1 MALRLAYEAELEEL
15 SKSLELMCAQVEHK
29 YDRLF
34 ECYEKKDKEGLQNI
48 LKSDLIVNDMERKIE
63 AKALKLITKQQ
74 PIAKDLR
81 LVSAALKV
89 VTDLEREGVHIVDIA
104 ELFLRIEMK
113 ELSNYSVHLPQM
125 IKETKCMMRASVDAF
140 IARDEDAAR
149 RVILT
154 DEIIDSY
161 FNKVKED
168 IISHIRLNTQDADE
182 CMDILMLAKYLEK
195 IGDHAEN
202 IGNWTIFM
210 ETGNMKDVR
219 LL

>member
-1 MALRLAYEAELEEL
+1 MALRVLYEEEL
-15 SKSLELMCAQVEHK
+15 KDLSQSLELMCAQVEQK
-29 YDRLF
+29 YGRLF
-34 ECYEKKDKEGLQNI
+34 ECYEKKDKDGI
-48 LKSDLIVNDMERKIE
+48 KDIIKSDLIVNDMERKIE

-81 LVSAALKV
+81 LVSTALKV
-89 VTDLEREGVHIVDIA
+89 VTDLEREGAHIVDIA
-104 ELFLRIEMK
+104 ELFLRIDMK
-113 ELSNYSVHLPQM
+113 DLSIYSVHLPQM
-125 IKETKCMMRASVDAF
+125 IVETKNMIQASVDAF
-140 IARDEDAAR
+140 IARDEEAAK

-182 CMDILMLAKYLEK
+182 CMDVLMLAKYLEK
-195 IGDHAEN
+195 MGDHAEN
-202 IGNWTIFM
+202 IGEWTIFM